1 MIVIGVNN
9 LGDESY
15 WKRVYLRLVIPMSP
29 ESTSFL
35 QDQDKYRFYRSIC
48 AKKNRGKKHQMN
60 TQNQKIKDLME
71 RQKIDETKRVMTYGT
86 NVALKANLIL
96 D

>member
-1 MIVIGVNN
+1 MTISLTKRVMIVIGVSN

-29 ESTSFL
+29 ENTSFL
-35 QDQDKYRFYRSIC
+35 QDQDKYRFYRSIY
-48 AKKNRGKKHQMN
+48 AKKMEVKKHQMN

-71 RQKIDETKRVMTYGT
+71 KQKIDEK
-86 NVALKANLIL
+86 NE
-96 D
+96 